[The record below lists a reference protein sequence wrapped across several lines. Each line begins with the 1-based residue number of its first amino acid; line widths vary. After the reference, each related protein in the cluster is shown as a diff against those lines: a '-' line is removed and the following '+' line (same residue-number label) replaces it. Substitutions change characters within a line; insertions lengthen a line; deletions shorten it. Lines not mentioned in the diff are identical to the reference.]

1 MNALTPRLTAVLGP
15 TNTGKTYMAMERLL
29 GHRSGMIGFPLR
41 LLARENYDRA
51 VKAVSAESCA
61 LVTGEEKI
69 VPRGARYF
77 FCTVESMPLDRP
89 VAFVAVDEIQ
99 LAADSERGHIFTD
112 RLMRARGLDETM
124 FMGSDAAT
132 PWVKLLVP
140 GIEIINR
147 PRFSTLSYAGS
158 KKITRL
164 PPRSAV
170 VAFSANDVYEIAD
183 LIRRQRGGTAI
194 VMGALS
200 PRTRNAQVE
209 LYQAGEVDYLVA
221 TDAIGMGLNMNV
233 SHVCFAGLRKFDGRQ
248 ARPLTRAE
256 VGQIAGRAGRHMSDG
271 TFGTTAEVGPMDPEL
286 VEAVEQHRVDPI
298 RHLMWRNAEL
308 DFRSIETLLLSL
320 DARPPFPS
328 LIRQQEALDHQ
339 CLAALGRDPEIQAL
353 ANTRTRVALLW
364 DVCQVPDFRKLMTDA
379 HLRLLGQIFR
389 HLVGN
394 GGLAIGRLP
403 TDWIA
408 DQMQRL
414 ERVDGDIEHLTQRIA
429 HIRTWSYI
437 AHRGDWIRDSA
448 HWQGRAQEIEDRLS
462 DALHEALTQRF
473 VDRRHA
479 ALHRHL
485 SEGGALDGRVEG
497 DGRVIV
503 AGHEVG
509 QLKGFEFHPEV
520 DAGTEEARPLLA
532 AARRVL
538 GPAIRIQVTEMVASP
553 DADFRLGADGSVTW
567 RGHAVARL
575 VRGDQPWRPG
585 IEARAIDLI
594 DGRQRQAMQQRLRH
608 WLERLL
614 RHRLRPLFAAQEAK
628 LEAGARGLVYQLGE
642 GLGALRR
649 ETVRAQLASL
659 TAEDRKALAALGVR
673 LGAVTIWLARLD
685 DKRQRRLLR
694 LLAALWHRLTLD
706 AAGTPDPATLDA
718 AALGAWQMAS
728 GHCVIA
734 GRAFAFGELERLA
747 QSLRDAAAARTL
759 SADDANAA
767 KFSMTPEML
776 GQVMR
781 ALGLRATL
789 PGGVRAPTR
798 AARKKA
804 AAQRR
809 RPDPLRPDS
818 VSRPARMDPHSPF
831 AALAVLRDRFD
842 ASPEPARPTR
852 DQPARRKRRRRRPPP
867 AAATYD
873 QDPDA
878 S

>member
-1 MNALTPRLTAVLGP
+1 MNTQAPRLTAVLGP
-15 TNTGKTYMAMERLL
+15 TNTGKTFMAMERLL

-51 VKAVSAESCA
+51 VKAMGPEACA

-69 VPRGARYF
+69 IPRGARYF

-112 RLMRARGLDETM
+112 RLIRARGMDETM

-132 PWVKLLVP
+132 PWVKLLAP
-140 GIEIINR
+140 GIEIVNR
-147 PRFSTLSYAGS
+147 PRFSTLSYAGTR
-158 KKITRL
+158 KLTRL

-170 VAFSANDVYEIAD
+170 VAFSANDVYAIAD

-233 SHVCFAGLRKFDGRQ
+233 SHVCFAALHKFDGRQ
-248 ARPLTRAE
+248 MRALTRAE
-256 VGQIAGRAGRHMSDG
+256 VSQIAGRAGRHMSDG
-271 TFGTTAEVGPMDPEL
+271 TFGTTADVGPMDPDL
-286 VEAVEQHRVDPI
+286 VEAVESHRVDPI

-308 DFRSIETLLLSL
+308 DFRSVDGLLKSL
-320 DARPPFPS
+320 DARPPYPN

-339 CLAALGRDPEIQAL
+339 CLAALGRDEAIRAL
-353 ANTRTRVALLW
+353 ANSKQRVALLW
-364 DVCQVPDFRKLMTDA
+364 DVCQVPDFRKLMTDT
-379 HLRLLGQIFR
+379 HLRLLGQIYR

-394 GGLAIGRLP
+394 GGLALGRLP

-414 ERVDGDIEHLTQRIA
+414 DRIDGDIEHLTQRIA
-429 HIRTWSYI
+429 HIRTWTYI
-437 AHRGDWIRDSA
+437 ANRGDWIQDSA

-485 SEGGALDGRVEG
+485 SDGGALDGRIEE
-497 DGRVIV
+497 DGQVIV

-509 QLKGFEFHPEV
+509 HLKGLDFHPVVEP
-520 DAGTEEARPLLA
+520 GSEEAKPLLA

-538 GPAIRIQVTEMVASP
+538 GPAIRTQVSELVASADRDFTLSP
-553 DADFRLGADGSVTW
+553 DGAIAW
-567 RGHAVARL
+567 RGFALARL
-575 VRGDQPWRPG
+575 VRGDQPWRPA
-585 IEARAIDLI
+585 IEVRAIDLI
-594 DGRQRQAMQQRLRH
+594 DGRQRQAIAGRLRH

-614 RHRLRPLFAAQEAK
+614 HHRLRPLFAAQAAK
-628 LEAGARGLVYQLGE
+628 LDAAARGLVYQLTE
-642 GLGALRR
+642 GLGALKRDV
-649 ETVRAQLASL
+649 VRAQIASL
-659 TAEDRKALAALGVR
+659 TAGDRQALATLGVR

-694 LLAALWHRLTLD
+694 LLAALWHRLAIDEGGKPDPSMLD
-706 AAGTPDPATLDA
+706 AS
-718 AALGAWQMAS
+718 ALEAWQMAS
-728 GHCVIA
+728 GQRVIG
-734 GRAFAFGELERLA
+734 GRAFGFGELERLA
-747 QSLRDAAAARTL
+747 QGLRDAAHEKSL
-759 SADDANAA
+759 SADEANAA
-767 KFSMTPEML
+767 KFGLAPDLL

-781 ALGLRATL
+781 ALGIRATL
-789 PGGVRAPTR
+789 PGGVRAPSR

-804 AAQRR
+804 APLPRR
-809 RPDPLRPDS
+809 AEPKLDPN
-818 VSRPARMDPHSPF
+818 SPF
-831 AALAVLRDRFD
+831 AALSALRERF
-842 ASPEPARPTR
+842 AAPTAPPSP
-852 DQPARRKRRRRRPPP
+852 RKRRRKRKPH
-867 AAATYD
+867 AAK
-873 QDPDA
+873 PDA
-878 S
+878 AKPETP